1 MTCLIGDDPTNNLK
15 KILRVASAQER
26 AELPCKW
33 QDELNLLDICR
44 ERARE
49 RYQLPMT
56 LVDAEYQYD
65 RHKLVLYYS
74 ASRRIDFREFVR
86 DLFGI
91 FKTRIWMEA
100 ATTHHS
106 FRPSDAAIRALASGC
121 LHHAV
126 VTDAI
131 GHAVS
136 TGPAAVGGGINN
148 GGGTNGSGGMNNING
163 GFNGGGMMGGSMIN
177 IGGNEDDGFG
187 NMLGLGLGLGV
198 GAGGR

>member
-1 MTCLIGDDPTNNLK
+1 MLQLFAGEDPTHNLK

-26 AELPCKW
+26 AELPSKW

-49 RYQLPMT
+49 MYQLPMT
-56 LVDAEYQYD
+56 LVDAEFQFD

-106 FRPSDAAIRALASGC
+106 FRPR
-121 LHHAV
+121 
-126 VTDAI
+126 
-131 GHAVS
+131 
-136 TGPAAVGGGINN
+136 
-148 GGGTNGSGGMNNING
+148 
-163 GFNGGGMMGGSMIN
+163 
-177 IGGNEDDGFG
+177 
-187 NMLGLGLGLGV
+187 
-198 GAGGR
+198 